1 LDDECSYNDLF
12 QHFLKK
18 SFGFQLIDLLPNI
31 QYISTFFQLPMNY
44 DLPAAAKLNKE
55 NVLEVRDFVSENS
68 WFLGRF

>member
-1 LDDECSYNDLF
+1 
-12 QHFLKK
+12 
-18 SFGFQLIDLLPNI
+18 
-31 QYISTFFQLPMNY
+31 MNY